1 MVRPCALPYVLP
13 AVLLAGCAHAA
24 VAPQPLQMAYYQ
36 PSGNMS
42 DAPAALTGTPIAET
56 PSVLTPGKVLLV
68 RTQEAAPQA
77 TAEELKAAMLQQATV
92 AAQTEARHIAI
103 QTSTQLA
110 QKFEQLATRTDA
122 LLNQTSAVL
131 AANTTTQQA
140 VTAQLNASSQLGESV
155 KQTTTAQLAQLAT
168 TTQQK
173 ITELEQS
180 SLKPADVQS
189 IATTVATQTAAVTAN
204 KTATEVATQV
214 ATQTAEQTAAATA
227 TQTAEATVANAVPQ
241 FRALALQ
248 SVKDSEGYIRTIARN
263 TVQDDA
269 DPAIQQAMANAARNV
284 IVKDDKVVFAI
295 RKAVAEGLVQAGL
308 TSPTTKLGNDVTAIS
323 PAAGPAITVNGET
336 LDATR
341 LGISP
346 LLPPTGITQTGDNPN
361 LATLSPAAGRAPSLT
376 PPRNRT
382 GLLNLR
388 DYRVVIHEDNRTLE
402 QLIGGVLQKAEPYT
416 GPWQIKWKI
425 SDENKDI
432 LTEKF
437 SLDVETTFE
446 EFASYLA
453 QYLLN
458 DRGIKLSFN
467 LFDSERIIVVSD

>member
-214 ATQTAEQTAAATA
+214 A
-227 TQTAEATVANAVPQ
+227 VASGT
-241 FRALALQ
+241 F
-248 SVKDSEGYIRTIARN
+248 S
-263 TVQDDA
+263 
-269 DPAIQQAMANAARNV
+269 
-284 IVKDDKVVFAI
+284 
-295 RKAVAEGLVQAGL
+295 
-308 TSPTTKLGNDVTAIS
+308 
-323 PAAGPAITVNGET
+323 
-336 LDATR
+336 DAT
-341 LGISP
+341 GNKNTDGSDP
-346 LLPPTGITQTGDNPN
+346 DN
-361 LATLSPAAGRAPSLT
+361 T
-376 PPRNRT
+376 
-382 GLLNLR
+382 
-388 DYRVVIHEDNRTLE
+388 I
-402 QLIGGVLQKAEPYT
+402 
-416 GPWQIKWKI
+416 
-425 SDENKDI
+425 
-432 LTEKF
+432 KF
-437 SLDVETTFE
+437 SLERVYTVTENSDV
-446 EFASYLA
+446 
-453 QYLLN
+453 N
-458 DRGIKLSFN
+458 IKLPPGTTVDTASFSFFN
-467 LFDSERIIVVSD
+467 ASQQLIKEIPWYLFVATDGTLATNFGNYFGTLSAQTTAGPIKVTVTPQ